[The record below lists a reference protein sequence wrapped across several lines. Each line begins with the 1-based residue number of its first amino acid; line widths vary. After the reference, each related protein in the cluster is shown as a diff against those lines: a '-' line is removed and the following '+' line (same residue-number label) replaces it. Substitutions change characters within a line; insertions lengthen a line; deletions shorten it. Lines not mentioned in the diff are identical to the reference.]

1 MENQQMGEERLDQ
14 YLNFIKETELLKNVL
29 RTAWG
34 STGRQ
39 ESTAEHSW
47 RLALFAAL
55 LLGDYPELDGKRVL
69 FMGTLFSSF
78 YLVLSIFTPAIF
90 TFTSITESPVIF
102 SIADFTRS

>member
-69 FMGTLFSSF
+69 FMCLIHDLGELDV
-78 YLVLSIFTPAIF
+78 YKRQRK
-90 TFTSITESPVIF
+90 E
-102 SIADFTRS
+102 

>member
-39 ESTAEHSW
+39 
-47 RLALFAAL
+47 
-55 LLGDYPELDGKRVL
+55 
-69 FMGTLFSSF
+69 
-78 YLVLSIFTPAIF
+78 
-90 TFTSITESPVIF
+90 
-102 SIADFTRS
+102 

>member
-47 RLALFAAL
+47 RLALSVSYTHLTLPTIL
-55 LLGDYPELDGKRVL
+55 LV
-69 FMGTLFSSF
+69 
-78 YLVLSIFTPAIF
+78 
-90 TFTSITESPVIF
+90 
-102 SIADFTRS
+102 